1 MSTVAEIGSGGR
13 RDLGSEAPVPARG
26 RKRYRAM
33 DIDSTRQLKNQI
45 DDLRQDLELLLTAFR
60 ATRDLVYRLEAE
72 VRSLSHRLEDHECTR
87 RGVHGL

>member
-13 RDLGSEAPVPARG
+13 RDLGREAPVPARG
-26 RKRYRAM
+26 RKRYPAM
-33 DIDSTRQLKNQI
+33 DTAPLRELKHQI
-45 DDLRQDLELLLTAFR
+45 DDLRQDHEQLLTAFR

-72 VRSLSHRLEDHECTR
+72 LRALAHRLEDHEFAR